1 VLALC
6 LGVTAMAFLRLPN
19 LMIASVVLWL
29 FFFYDIFWVFLSAQ
43 FFGKNVMYP
52 ALPQIHFIFFFISL
66 LFTLIPFI
74 I

>member
-29 FFFYDIFWVFLSAQ
+29 FFFFYDIFWVFLSPH
-43 FFGKNVMYP
+43 FFGKNVMCASP
-52 ALPQIHFIFFFISL
+52 LPVSIIY
-66 LFTLIPFI
+66 LINCFV
-74 I
+74 

>member
-29 FFFYDIFWVFLSAQ
+29 FFFYDIFWVFLSAHI
-43 FFGKNVMYP
+43 FGENVMY
-52 ALPQIHFIFFFISL
+52 ARTGTSITRTGKHSY
-66 LFTLIPFI
+66 
-74 I
+74 

>member
-43 FFGKNVMYP
+43 FFGKNVMYRP
-52 ALPQIHFIFFFISL
+52 LHNFS
-66 LFTLIPFI
+66 FI
-74 I
+74 IYIFKD